1 MPSFNQLMH
10 EYPQQKKTK
19 TLIEL
24 TSRANAV
31 RITEEDTDDEGD
43 VNMSDDEEPSHEVYN
58 DLRAIGIA

>member
-1 MPSFNQLMH
+1 MH

-24 TSRANAV
+24 TSRVNAV

-43 VNMSDDEEPSHEVYN
+43 INMSDDEEPSHEVYN
-58 DLRAIGIA
+58 DLKAIGIA

>member
-1 MPSFNQLMH
+1 MH

-24 TSRANAV
+24 TSRVNAV

-43 VNMSDDEEPSHEVYN
+43 INMSDDEEPSHEVYN

>member
-1 MPSFNQLMH
+1 MH

-24 TSRANAV
+24 TSRVNAV

-43 VNMSDDEEPSHEVYN
+43 INISDDEEPSHEVYN
-58 DLRAIGIA
+58 DLKAIGIA

>member
-1 MPSFNQLMH
+1 MH

-43 VNMSDDEEPSHEVYN
+43 INMSDDEEPSHEVYN

>member
-1 MPSFNQLMH
+1 MH

-24 TSRANAV
+24 TSRVNAV

-43 VNMSDDEEPSHEVYN
+43 INISDDEEPSHEVYN